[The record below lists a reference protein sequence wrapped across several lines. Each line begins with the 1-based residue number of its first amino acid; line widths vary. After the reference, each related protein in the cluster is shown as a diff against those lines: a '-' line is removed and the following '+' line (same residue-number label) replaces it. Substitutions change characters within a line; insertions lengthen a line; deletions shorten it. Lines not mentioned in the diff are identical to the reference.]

1 MSRMAQVSYFFRL
14 DSLKTNSKTR
24 GNFSHSTISNLK
36 SKIIRHRI
44 GFAILCYV
52 IGPENLAPFSQ
63 PISCQTKTNRNL
75 VTRVFPRFIQFAHFY
90 FSFSLAL
97 WVIFLSSDWPL

>member
-36 SKIIRHRI
+36 SKIIRYRI
-44 GFAILCYV
+44 GFAKYTLLCDW
-52 IGPENLAPFSQ
+52 SR
-63 PISCQTKTNRNL
+63 K
-75 VTRVFPRFIQFAHFY
+75 PRA
-90 FSFSLAL
+90 
-97 WVIFLSSDWPL
+97 VLSANQLPN